1 MKEKKNKL
9 VNVSLVLLNVLFTP
23 PPQKKTQKNQKT
35 KKITEVATE
44 ESNRRLP
51 LFFGRVFSH
60 DFSGFFPDVC
70 GSVGILQLVNVHV
83 ERHGVCRR

>member
-1 MKEKKNKL
+1 MCPSFFWMFCL
-9 VNVSLVLLNVLFTP
+9 QP
-23 PPQKKTQKNQKT
+23 PPQKNTTKHKNTKT
-35 KKITEVATE
+35 KKITKVATE
-44 ESNRRLP
+44 ESNRHLP

>member
-1 MKEKKNKL
+1 MCPSFFWMFCL
-9 VNVSLVLLNVLFTP
+9 QP
-23 PPQKKTQKNQKT
+23 PPQKKHNKTQKQ
-35 KKITEVATE
+35 KKITKVATE
-44 ESNRRLP
+44 ESNRHLP

>member
-1 MKEKKNKL
+1 MCPSFFWMFCL
-9 VNVSLVLLNVLFTP
+9 QP
-23 PPQKKTQKNQKT
+23 PPQKQKT
-35 KKITEVATE
+35 KKHKNKKITKVATE
-44 ESNRRLP
+44 ESNRHLP

>member
-1 MKEKKNKL
+1 MCPSFFWMFCLQPPPPKNK
-9 VNVSLVLLNVLFTP
+9 
-23 PPQKKTQKNQKT
+23 KQKNTKT
-35 KKITEVATE
+35 KKITKVATE
-44 ESNRRLP
+44 ESNRHLP

>member
-1 MKEKKNKL
+1 MCPSFFWMFCL
-9 VNVSLVLLNVLFTP
+9 QP
-23 PPQKKTQKNQKT
+23 PPPKKHNKTQKHKN

-44 ESNRRLP
+44 ESNRHLP